1 MLLQLTKN
9 NNKPHIIKYIR
20 DNATTTWM
28 YCDVFF
34 VRHDLSHYAIEKT
47 LGYTTAFNGMKN
59 NGTDIKNFEHRE
71 KGKAMHNTD
80 EAWYAENMANFFLI
94 EIAQGQLDDFNTV
107 QQGAF
112 ESL

>member
-28 YCDVFF
+28 YCDDFF

-59 NGTDIKNFEHRE
+59 NGMDIKNFEHRE

-80 EAWYAENMANFFLI
+80 EAWYGENMANFF
-94 EIAQGQLDDFNTV
+94 
-107 QQGAF
+107 
-112 ESL
+112 